1 MVSIIA
7 RWLTRSVRQASV
19 RVPTV
24 STFALAALG
33 NILVRHGLIEPPG
46 SRSPSE
52 CGALAHTGGRSDA
65 NVGKFGHTPAWTLIH
80 VAMCAV
86 LSVLSLPALR

>member
-1 MVSIIA
+1 MVSIIS

-33 NILVRHGLIEPPG
+33 DIFVRYGLLEPPG
-46 SRSPSE
+46 SRSRSE
-52 CGALAHTGGRSDA
+52 CAALSHTGGRSDA
-65 NVGKFGHTPAWTLIH
+65 NVGKFGHTPAWLLMH